1 MCGKKEECL
10 EKRRRGGSL
19 EGRAH
24 SKWFLILG
32 SGHPLDNEDEDEDDD
47 ADDDDEDDDKD
58 DKRDE
63 NPP

>member
-1 MCGKKEECL
+1 M
-10 EKRRRGGSL
+10 GSL

-32 SGHPLDNEDEDEDDD
+32 SGLPLDDDNDEEDDD
-47 ADDDDEDDDKD
+47 QEEG

>member
-1 MCGKKEECL
+1 M
-10 EKRRRGGSL
+10 GSL

-32 SGHPLDNEDEDEDDD
+32 SGLPL
-47 ADDDDEDDDKD
+47 DDDDDDDDDKAD
-58 DKRDE
+58 DERDE

>member
-1 MCGKKEECL
+1 M
-10 EKRRRGGSL
+10 GSL

-32 SGHPLDNEDEDEDDD
+32 SGLPLDDGDDNDEEDDD
-47 ADDDDEDDDKD
+47 QEED

>member
-1 MCGKKEECL
+1 M
-10 EKRRRGGSL
+10 GSL

-32 SGHPLDNEDEDEDDD
+32 SGLPL
-47 ADDDDEDDDKD
+47 DDDDDDDKAD
-58 DKRDE
+58 DERDE